1 MKAIGIKLALG
12 AALVLIFLGST
23 RPSHA
28 DEVGAVLTVCNHGTV
43 PVELVAAIRID
54 NIFGDVWQ
62 FSGSTMAPQDCIAVN
77 NHHGTPSYIAFGFT
91 DSKGEWGSGS
101 IAEVPDLG
109 SVQRSILGKQERI
122 LTGATNTI
130 CAQKD
135 ATRYTIDDLSVD
147 CARLKVDSLDLGHG
161 PFLPLASAL
170 YFQPETHECD
180 DSYNGQSC
188 ELAWTHYYLNIFP
201 SATDRE
207 LHAIQVT
214 KSAAAVPEHEE
225 DPMDQSGQILAQVLK
240 AVINAADA
248 DSKRRAQAKLD
259 AEEAQLK
266 QAREQQAAREQRDKQ
281 ILAADAAG
289 NPNVKVQAQM
299 VRREAEDNRQRWAGG
314 PHSPAAYDPKWMGQ
328 NVAIVGTV
336 SRVEVDQNGSPQW
349 VTIYF
354 KESPDATFVV
364 CSPYPDLFQEKV
376 GLNLS
381 ALVGKT
387 LEAAGQVESPYC
399 GGNTPKGSIRVVE
412 STQWKI
418 H

>member
-1 MKAIGIKLALG
+1 MKAIGIKLALR
-12 AALVLIFLGST
+12 AALALICLGFAM
-23 RPSHA
+23 PSHA

-54 NIFGDVWQ
+54 NIFGDIWQ

-77 NHHGTPSYIAFGFT
+77 NQHGTPSYIAFGFT

-122 LTGATNTI
+122 LAGATNTM

-135 ATRYTIDDLSVD
+135 ATRYSIDDLSVD

-170 YFQPETHECD
+170 YFQPDTHDCD

-225 DPMDQSGQILAQVLK
+225 NPMDQSGQIVAQVLK
-240 AVINAADA
+240 AVIDAADA

-259 AEEAQLK
+259 AEEASLK

-281 ILAADAAG
+281 ILARTPPAT
-289 NPNVKVQAQM
+289 PM
-299 VRREAEDNRQRWAGG
+299 SRSRRRWSGAKRRTTASDG
-314 PHSPAAYDPKWMGQ
+314 PEGPTLPPPTIPSGWGRTSPSSAPCRGWKSTRMAL
-328 NVAIVGTV
+328 
-336 SRVEVDQNGSPQW
+336 RNG
-349 VTIYF
+349 
-354 KESPDATFVV
+354 
-364 CSPYPDLFQEKV
+364 
-376 GLNLS
+376 
-381 ALVGKT
+381 
-387 LEAAGQVESPYC
+387 
-399 GGNTPKGSIRVVE
+399 
-412 STQWKI
+412 
-418 H
+418 